1 MLVNF
6 LLFDAHSVRH
16 FCEYKFNTV
25 MSGLGHLRV
34 STWALSDSGDRRKCA
49 FSVVPDI
56 PLSPGT
62 SDITVNCVFLK
73 ERLLLTVIKQRHISS
88 HFCFEKGHLTN
99 SSLHTVQA
107 HQETFFLIVH
117 WKIIWVIWHKCVL
130 VCVWVSGL
138 VVWSYVFMW
147 GDLLKRACQYPVAV
161 YTHVRTSVCVCVVMW
176 L

>member
-107 HQETFFLIVH
+107 HQETFFLIVN
-117 WKIIWVIWHKCVL
+117 WKIIWVIWHKYVL